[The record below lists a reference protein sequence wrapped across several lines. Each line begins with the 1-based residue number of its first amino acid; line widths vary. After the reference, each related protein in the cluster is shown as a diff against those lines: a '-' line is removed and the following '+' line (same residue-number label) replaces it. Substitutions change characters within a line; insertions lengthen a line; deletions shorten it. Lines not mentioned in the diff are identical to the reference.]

1 MTEEVP
7 IGRYYASNKGV
18 PSGELGEGTGH
29 CTILMRPSN
38 ILSFFLFLLA
48 SVSLGLG
55 AIYQDVNQLLSA
67 RQNNTEFDFV
77 VIGGGAAGN
86 VLANRLTENPNWSV
100 LLLEAGGSPEG
111 LLNYTIPFFTIFV
124 RERSALDWNYT
135 TPPQEGLDGRTLYYT
150 RGRVLGGCTS
160 MNGMAYSRGS
170 ASDWDRY
177 ARVTGDPGWSW
188 KAILPYFRKNERWQQ
203 PTDNHNQTG
212 QWNPGVHGFGG
223 ITSVG
228 LNGFSTPAID
238 TRVRKLT
245 QELPDEF
252 PFNLDYNSG
261 FPLGVAWSQETVK
274 HGVRSSSFTSYL
286 GPKFLRRPN
295 LHVLLNAQATRILP
309 MTDTLDGPTPTFRV
323 VEFTRNSIDVRHKV
337 SATREILIAGGSLET
352 PKLLLNSGIG
362 DSTFLSA
369 LGVTPHIHLPD
380 VGRNLSVHI
389 AVNLPFSV
397 NETFKES
404 TFDDSIRDLTRR
416 EELIREWQKTEGGGP
431 FGVAYVSHLAYSR
444 LPPDAS
450 IFELEEDPSSGPL
463 SPHIG
468 TTTQNGNLSPPPEG
482 YFFSA
487 PATLLTPTSKGTIS
501 INTTDPFT
509 QPIIN
514 FGCLTTRFDV
524 FALREAIK
532 SVWRFAS
539 ASPWDGYILRSAISI
554 SPASSDEELEAY
566 ARANAAPNGHIVGTA
581 GMSRRGAVYGVV
593 DPDLKVKGANGL
605 RVIDASVLPFL
616 PAGNTMAPVYAVAER
631 AADLIKL
638 EWARRRTRRASDDD
652 S

>member
-1 MTEEVP
+1 
-7 IGRYYASNKGV
+7 
-18 PSGELGEGTGH
+18 
-29 CTILMRPSN
+29 MRPSS
-38 ILSFFLFLLA
+38 ILSPFLFLLA
-48 SVSLGLG
+48 SGSLGLG
-55 AIYQDVNQLLSA
+55 AIYQDVDQLLSA

-86 VLANRLTENPNWSV
+86 VLVNRLTENPNWSV

-124 RERSALDWNYT
+124 RQRSTLDWNYT
-135 TPPQEGLDGRTLYYT
+135 IPPQDGLNGRSLYYP

-177 ARVTGDPGWSW
+177 ARVTGDPGWSFSFTIRW

-203 PTDNHNQTG
+203 PTDDHNQTG

-228 LNGFSTPAID
+228 LNGFSIPAVD

-261 FPLGVAWSQETVK
+261 FPLGV
-274 HGVRSSSFTSYL
+274 
-286 GPKFLRRPN
+286 
-295 LHVLLNAQATRILP
+295 
-309 MTDTLDGPTPTFRV
+309 
-323 VEFTRNSIDVRHKV
+323 DVRHKV

-369 LGVTPHIHLPD
+369 LGVTPRIHLPD

-389 AVNLPFSV
+389 AVNLPFFV

-404 TFDDSIRDLTRR
+404 TFDDNIRDLTRR

-450 IFELEEDPSSGPL
+450 IFELVEDPSSGPL

-487 PATLLTPTSKGTIS
+487 PATLLTPTSKGAIS

-532 SVWRFAS
+532 SVWRFVS
-539 ASPWDGYILRSAISI
+539 ASPWHG
-554 SPASSDEELEAY
+554 SDEELEAY

-593 DPDLKVKGANGL
+593 DPDLKVKGAKGL

-638 EWARRRTRRASDDD
+638 EWARRRTRKTSDDD

>member
-261 FPLGVAWSQETVK
+261 FPLGV
-274 HGVRSSSFTSYL
+274 
-286 GPKFLRRPN
+286 
-295 LHVLLNAQATRILP
+295 
-309 MTDTLDGPTPTFRV
+309 
-323 VEFTRNSIDVRHKV
+323 DVRHKV

-369 LGVTPHIHLPD
+369 LGATPRIHLPD

-389 AVNLPFSV
+389 AVNLPFFV

-468 TTTQNGNLSPPPEG
+468 TTTQNGNLSPPPKG